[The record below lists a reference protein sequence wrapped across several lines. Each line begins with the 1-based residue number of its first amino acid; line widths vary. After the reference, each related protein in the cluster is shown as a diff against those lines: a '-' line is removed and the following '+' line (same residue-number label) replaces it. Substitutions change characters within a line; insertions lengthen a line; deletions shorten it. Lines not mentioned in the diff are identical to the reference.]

1 MVVPHQVGDLV
12 RSFVRVPGSGS
23 DLSAKPT
30 FCDLGRL
37 STLAATVSVP
47 QNLLPPTN
55 VLTLSP
61 SSIQNQERKRLRTK
75 DLAPQNQEQKRPRIL
90 APKTKHWPSHQPND
104 VSLKIIPCAEV
115 QKLKEENKALKEE
128 NQKLMEEV
136 KQLRNYLK
144 ILEKQNSL
152 LGQLILNPQRLNS
165 VMRRLEVMKASKY
178 NGETKFPIRRVD
190 SQPTKA

>member
-90 APKTKHWPSHQPND
+90 APKTKHWPS
-104 VSLKIIPCAEV
+104 PCAEV

-178 NGETKFPIRRVD
+178 NGETKFSIRRVD
-190 SQPTKA
+190 SQATKA

>member
-23 DLSAKPT
+23 EKSAKPT

-47 QNLLPPTN
+47 QNLLPATN

-90 APKTKHWPSHQPND
+90 APRPS
-104 VSLKIIPCAEV
+104 PCAEV
-115 QKLKEENKALKEE
+115 EKLKEENKVLKVG
-128 NQKLMEEV
+128 NQKLMEDL
-136 KQLRNYLK
+136 KQLRNDLK

-152 LGQLILNPQRLNS
+152 LRQLILNPQRLSS
-165 VMRRLEVMKASKY
+165 VLRRLEVMKASKY

-190 SQPTKA
+190 SQATKA